1 MQLNNKLQMPYDNY
15 ALCIMNYVL
24 KKGHLEPR
32 SGEKTQP
39 WVLTHGKQKKNMEPR
54 KGGITQPWV

>member
-1 MQLNNKLQMPYDNY
+1 MPYDNY